1 MKLTVN
7 GEQTTL
13 EREMSIA
20 DFLRSRSVS
29 ETLVGVEHNLTWV
42 RREDWPKIIL
52 KENDRL
58 EVIRIMA
65 GG

>member
-7 GEQTTL
+7 GERIDL

-20 DFLRSRSVS
+20 DFLSSRKVS
-29 ETLVGVEHNLTWV
+29 ETLVGVEHNLAWV
-42 RREDWPKIIL
+42 RREDWAKITL

>member
-7 GEQTTL
+7 GEPITL
-13 EREMSIA
+13 EQEMSIA
-20 DFLRSRSVS
+20 DFLRTRSVS
-29 ETLVGVEHNLTWV
+29 ETMVGVEHNLTWI
-42 RREDWPKIIL
+42 RREDWNKITL

-58 EVIRIMA
+58 EIIRIMA

>member
-1 MKLTVN
+1 MKLTIN
-7 GEQTTL
+7 GERIDV
-13 EREMSIA
+13 EEEISIA
-20 DFLRSRSVS
+20 DFLRSRNVS
-29 ETLVGVEHNLTWV
+29 ETLVGVEHNLAWI
-42 RREDWPKIIL
+42 RREDWTKITL

>member
-7 GEQTTL
+7 GERIDL
-13 EREMSIA
+13 EQEMSIA
-20 DFLRSRSVS
+20 DFLRTRSVS
-29 ETLVGVEHNLTWV
+29 DTMVGVEHNLTWI
-42 RREDWPKIIL
+42 RREDWTKITL

-58 EVIRIMA
+58 EIIRIIA